1 MILRDE
7 RLAYKARYGIVP
19 KLVSVARIELA
30 PHAPKARM
38 IPFHH
43 TEFVAGALGLE
54 PRPAQSKCAVL
65 PLHYAPILVLLAG
78 NDPTSRPYQ
87 ERVLPLYYRSLV
99 AMEGFEPPIFRV

>member
-1 MILRDE
+1 MRREAGLQGSLRH
-7 RLAYKARYGIVP
+7 RLETGLEHRARTCTFLLP
-19 KLVSVARIELA
+19 KQVDYLLSQSEL
-30 PHAPKARM
+30 
-38 IPFHH
+38 
-43 TEFVAGALGLE
+43 AGALGLE